1 MCTSPTGASTRPRRL
16 DEGVSGGGGGIGH
29 RGRETSPAVCDQAAV
44 IRFFYVVMQLLGLA
58 VVHFGASMDQGLL
71 GPEVT
76 RMLLAIGMGLQWVEP
91 IRILT
96 RHPEL
101 TKQLI
106 RFMTSE
112 LGGADP
118 HPHAPPRVRRAVPDG
133 EKRPSRR
140 DAPRGR
146 R

>member
-1 MCTSPTGASTRPRRL
+1 MCTSPTSASTRPRRL
-16 DEGVSGGGGGIGH
+16 DEGVSGGEEGSATEAE
-29 RGRETSPAVCDQAAV
+29 RRALPCVDQAAV

-101 TKQLI
+101 IKQLI
-106 RFMTSE
+106 RFITSE